1 MISQVSAF
9 LSLLVASA
17 AAGEDLQTL
26 IEEALDQP
34 VQLEIQDMPLDRA
47 FETIATETGVV
58 LTTAAEAL
66 DLLPYGANTE
76 VTARMKNISLR
87 EGLSRLTVPLGLRFE
102 VRDRGIEV
110 LPTPAL
116 VRIGR
121 RAKWDELDTL
131 AWLHGLEFSK
141 DRPPVDELGERLQ
154 FRVGEIDGWP
164 PLRKAVQRVG
174 AGPGDQ
180 VLTLACDSLDWTWY
194 PDGGRIAVLPLVD
207 QIRRQLSRVVSIRES
222 HRKLIDVLQVI
233 ARQAGVPIRADPSVI
248 ASLHVQLRD
257 SFSLYVANTTA
268 AEAFEVVT
276 ATTGL
281 GYRIEP
287 DGVVFHHPDKPA
299 PSGAA
304 QPVTQPPRPDPYV
317 GKIKVEALDG
327 VVIELLLHESDLSP
341 ETNRLREKYLERADE
356 IIKAALLRLE
366 ETAADDGDG

>member
-180 VLTLACDSLDWTWY
+180 VLTLADLV
-194 PDGGRIAVLPLVD
+194 PGRRTD
-207 QIRRQLSRVVSIRES
+207 RR
-222 HRKLIDVLQVI
+222 
-233 ARQAGVPIRADPSVI
+233 
-248 ASLHVQLRD
+248 
-257 SFSLYVANTTA
+257 A
-268 AEAFEVVT
+268 A
-276 ATTGL
+276 L
-281 GYRIEP
+281 C
-287 DGVVFHHPDKPA
+287 
-299 PSGAA
+299 
-304 QPVTQPPRPDPYV
+304 RPDTSRTESS
-317 GKIKVEALDG
+317 GLD
-327 VVIELLLHESDLSP
+327 S
-341 ETNRLREKYLERADE
+341 RASSQ
-356 IIKAALLRLE
+356 
-366 ETAADDGDG
+366 ADRRATGARPTGRRTDPR